1 MNHFKKIVT
10 VIKLHEKDLERF
22 MEVIKL
28 FEVVFEMEPFPIP
41 ASAHLQKLLGKSD
54 FFVFAAII
62 ENKVAG
68 GLTAYVLDQYYARK
82 PIAYIYELAV
92 DSNYQRQGIGTKLIA
107 EMNNY
112 CKEKGFQEVFVQAEK
127 VDDYALDFY
136 RSTKP
141 TGEEQI
147 VHFYY
152 TLDKTKTGLRE

>member
-62 ENKVAG
+62 ENKL
-68 GLTAYVLDQYYARK
+68 LTFTNSPSI
-82 PIAYIYELAV
+82 PIIKDRE
-92 DSNYQRQGIGTKLIA
+92 S
-107 EMNNY
+107 
-112 CKEKGFQEVFVQAEK
+112 
-127 VDDYALDFY
+127 
-136 RSTKP
+136 
-141 TGEEQI
+141 EQN
-147 VHFYY
+147 
-152 TLDKTKTGLRE
+152 